1 MSDASGMGGDVTR
14 SVEAT
19 SSIAV
24 REVARRRKAFPNGWW
39 GMALLIAT
47 EATLFGCLVAT
58 YFYLAFQ
65 TGQWPPRGVSDPKV
79 ALPLVLTAVLVAST
93 LPLWRAV
100 RSARLA
106 NVARVRMWLLL
117 ALVVQAAYF
126 GVQMHEY
133 LSDIDRISAS
143 ASSYGSI
150 YLTLLGVHHAH
161 VAVGL
166 LLNLWLLGKLLRGLT
181 NYRLVALRV
190 IAIYWYFVAFA
201 GVCVVLTQIYPSL

>member
-1 MSDASGMGGDVTR
+1 MSEVTR
-14 SVEAT
+14 SMEAT
-19 SSIAV
+19 SG
-24 REVARRRKAFPNGWW
+24 VAAAYADRQRRSAPNGWW
-39 GMALLIAT
+39 GMALLIAA
-47 EATLFGCLVAT
+47 EATLFGCLIAT

-65 TGQWPPRGVSDPKV
+65 NGQWPPRGVPDPKV

-93 LPLWRAV
+93 LPVSRAV

-106 NVARVRMWLLL
+106 NVARVRLWLLL
-117 ALVVQAAYF
+117 ALVLQGAYF

-133 LSDIDRISAS
+133 LSDLDKISAS

-150 YLTLLGVHHAH
+150 YFTMLGTHHAH

-166 LLNLWLLGKLLRGLT
+166 LLDLWLLGKLLGGLT

-190 IAIYWYFVAFA
+190 IAIYWYFVSVA

>member
-1 MSDASGMGGDVTR
+1 
-14 SVEAT
+14 
-19 SSIAV
+19 
-24 REVARRRKAFPNGWW
+24 
-39 GMALLIAT
+39 MALLIAT
-47 EATLFGCLVAT
+47 EATLFGCLIAT

-65 TGQWPPRGVSDPKV
+65 NGQWPPPGVPDPKV

-93 LPLWRAV
+93 LPVSRAV

-106 NVARVRMWLLL
+106 NVARVRLWLLL
-117 ALVVQAAYF
+117 ALVLQGAYF

-133 LSDIDRISAS
+133 LSDLDKISAS

-150 YLTLLGVHHAH
+150 YFTMLGTHHAH

-166 LLNLWLLGKLLRGLT
+166 LLDLWLLGKLLGGLT

-190 IAIYWYFVAFA
+190 IAIYWYFVSVA